1 MNTIEIFESRIK
13 EFKSQNVKFHLTYM
27 KKLNNTR
34 LKTQALRD
42 QITSLSDELI
52 NKINQQTNLLLDK
65 VDRIE
70 KEYESILS
78 QFLNKQREIEF
89 IIEKNKFYSN
99 ECISNLNEAKSDLN
113 LSQMHLEELKFVF
126 EFEPNSQRP
135 VNNLI
140 GLIKV

>member
-1 MNTIEIFESRIK
+1 MNPIEILERSIN

>member
-1 MNTIEIFESRIK
+1 MNPIEILERSIN

-70 KEYESILS
+70 KDYESILS